1 MNYLDINEF
10 VDEIVQPIILE
21 NVLDYLYDECD
32 SNSFDNIDEVEC
44 FAEETCPPSLY
55 DKICSEITMYIE
67 NNTKYDFT
75 KVTEHNLDEQILEML
90 INNTWELEKQKHID
104 KLLPTFNRYSDD
116 YGYDYDMYDMYDY

>member
-1 MNYLDINEF
+1 MK
-10 VDEIVQPIILE
+10 ILE

-32 SNSFDNIDEVEC
+32 ANSFDNIDEVEC
-44 FAEETCPPSLY
+44 FGEETCPPTLY

-75 KVTEHNLDEQILEML
+75 KVTEHNLDERILEML

-104 KLLPTFNRYSDD
+104 KLLPTFNRYSDG